1 MGLSLHVWWGLFI
14 AVCFLY
20 FRFRCWLCFHDVRL
34 WTEDD
39 ICHALQV
46 EQRYARN
53 RETLEPRLSLKEIA
67 LLHACSLEKQ
77 TFPQSL
83 LNLVPN
89 LRLPGSSRLS
99 RSSIAASL
107 KFSGI

>member
-1 MGLSLHVWWGLFI
+1 MFIRVRCRCVVHLADLFVDR
-14 AVCFLY
+14 AVAPCVV
-20 FRFRCWLCFHDVRL
+20 CAHDVRL

-89 LRLPGSSRLS
+89 
-99 RSSIAASL
+99 
-107 KFSGI
+107 F